1 MHNYHQLSIY
11 CWLLHWIIQ
20 CVTLAAFPLL
30 PTASQS
36 FDPFDNAADKAPA
49 TGSLFDQGFHLWN
62 SDLLPGEQMGLSENG
77 HVYVGIMMIH
87 D

>member
-36 FDPFDNAADKAPA
+36 FDPFDNAADKAPLGPCSIKA
-49 TGSLFDQGFHLWN
+49 STFGTVICCPVSKWVCLKMAMFMLG
-62 SDLLPGEQMGLSENG
+62 
-77 HVYVGIMMIH
+77 
-87 D
+87 